1 MAASINLTYTPEENV
16 VLFFRHVK
24 KELGIP
30 STEHIVK
37 LVGKVVS
44 HLRSGLTNAQIT
56 TLVDH
61 LPGVFQFMLTHEWK
75 PNERKKTFTHLDEF
89 VESIYAEDRK
99 SPSSIFTTEVETLN
113 AVIVVLRKLDKYLN
127 LFSFDILKHPM
138 IEELKQIPAED
149 AA

>member
-1 MAASINLTYTPEENV
+1 MAASINLTYSPEEKA

-30 STEHIVK
+30 STEQIVK
-37 LVGKVVS
+37 LVSKVVS

-56 TLVDH
+56 RLVDH
-61 LPGVFQFMLTHEWK
+61 LPGVFQFMLIHEWI
-75 PNERKKTFTHLDEF
+75 PNEKKKSFTHLDEF

-99 SPSSIFTTEVETLN
+99 SSSSVFATEVETLH

-127 LFSFDILKHPM
+127 LFSFGILKHPM
-138 IEELKQIPAED
+138 MEELKQIPVED